1 MSDSGG
7 RRERLPE
14 DPLVVQHGIPCG
26 RILMP
31 TQEQER
37 FVERFNRVYASV
49 GLRLETKKPL
59 AASNDTDK
67 GSGSA

>member
-7 RRERLPE
+7 WRERLSE
-14 DPLVVQHGIPCG
+14 DSLVVQHGVPRG
-26 RILMP
+26 RVLMP
-31 TQEQER
+31 SEEQER
-37 FVERFNRVYASV
+37 FVERFNRVYAAV